1 MAITLVERIIKERTL
16 PPSPPEGQATAPRIY
31 PAPDFPFKG
40 WQPPQPDGYRQSA
53 SNPSENAI
61 VIDNGSS
68 TVKAGFSFDKKPRY
82 QVPPI
87 MAKFKDRK
95 WNKYC
100 AFVGWD
106 AYADA
111 TTRGQIRQAFETH
124 TSIPTNWDIMEG
136 VFDYIFLKLGVD
148 NQGSVGRPIVITEPV
163 ANLGHSRKMMN
174 EMMFECYM
182 APSVT
187 VGVDSL
193 FSYRY
198 NKGNSGIIVSS
209 SHSSTHII
217 PVLDQMPVFQSCARL
232 NWGGSQAQDFLFKLI
247 RLKYPTFTGKM
258 TTEQMENYI
267 KQYCYLSKEYDTEM
281 SVFLDWTGL
290 EQERNI
296 IIQYPFTEQVVVEK
310 SAEDLARIA
319 ERKKESGRRLQEQA
333 AKMRLEKLIKKEQEL
348 EYYKQ
353 LLVDFQNAPTKKE
366 QRRLLDDEELKD
378 EAALERI
385 VRDLDKSIKKSR
397 NKDLGGAEEEPN
409 LEEQLN
415 KFPLLDVPDDQLD
428 EDAIKEKR
436 HQRLMKSGVEA
447 RIRAKQEKER
457 ERARIAEE
465 QRLDRE
471 HRDNNLEDWVAG
483 RRSQRDA
490 LLTKI
495 KDQARMKADSGN
507 RKGLASQM
515 RMKTLAN
522 LASDG
527 PKRKRRGGEYDD
539 DFGAND
545 EDWGVYRTVATEP
558 ASDDEEAEEDPTAA
572 LRAVESELLEYDVEF
587 EEKDTLDAQNDWT
600 KSLMHAFL
608 RGSRPFDTE
617 SQREANQIHL
627 NVERI
632 RVPEVIFQPGI
643 AGVDQA
649 GIVEIIEGIA
659 MNRFPDPSQQRA
671 LLKDIFLT
679 GGNTSFLNFEERL
692 ARELTATL
700 PSEFELNVR
709 RASDPILDAW
719 RGAAGWWS
727 STAHSDR
734 QMATVTRQE
743 YLEKGSDYIKVSCLR
758 GVSHHL
764 TNDKLGARSG
774 QLPGTLRWLRRV
786 RKPDYGT
793 HLFGAIEHCVPPP
806 PQTEAMRHVSSAL
819 NRPGCFSSRRA
830 LVIPI
835 IEQAEDGR
843 IMQTAA
849 FLPMG

>member
-1 MAITLVERIIKERTL
+1 MAITAVSRIVEERSL
-16 PPSPPEGQATAPRIY
+16 PPTADGTNSTPRIY

-61 VIDNGSS
+61 IIDNGAS

-82 QVPPI
+82 LVPPI
-87 MAKFKDRK
+87 MAKYKDRK
-95 WNKYC
+95 YNKYC

-148 NQGSVGRPIVITEPV
+148 AQGSVDRPIVITEPV
-163 ANLGHSRKMMN
+163 ANLGHSRKMLN
-174 EMMFECYM
+174 EMMFECYQ
-182 APSVT
+182 APSIT
-187 VGVDSL
+187 MGVDSL

-198 NKGNSGIIVSS
+198 NKGNSGMIVSS
-209 SHSSTHII
+209 SHTSTHII
-217 PVLDQMPVFQSCARL
+217 PVIDQKPIFQSCARL
-232 NWGGSQAQDFLFKLI
+232 NWGGSQAHEYLFRLI
-247 RLKYPTFTGKM
+247 RLKYPNFTGKM
-258 TTEQMENYI
+258 TTEQMEYYI
-267 KQYCYLSKEYDTEM
+267 KNYCYLSKDFDKEM
-281 SVFLDWTGL
+281 STFLDWTGL
-290 EQERNI
+290 EEERNI
-296 IIQYPFTEQVVVEK
+296 IVQYPYTEQVVVEK

-348 EYYKQ
+348 NFYQQ
-353 LLVDFQNAPTKKE
+353 LHADYTNAPTKKE

-385 VRDLDKSIKKSR
+385 IRDLDKSIKKSR
-397 NKDLGGAEEEPN
+397 NKDLGGAEEEVN
-409 LEEQLN
+409 LEDQLN
-415 KFPLLDVPDDQLD
+415 KFPLLEVPDDQLD
-428 EDAIKEKR
+428 EDGIKEKR

-457 ERARIAEE
+457 ERARVAEE
-465 QRLDRE
+465 ERLDQE
-471 HRDNNLEDWVAG
+471 HRENNLDDWVVG
-483 RRSQRDA
+483 RRTQREN
-490 LLTKI
+490 LLAKI
-495 KDQARMKADSGN
+495 KEQARMKADSGN

-522 LASDG
+522 LAADG
-527 PKRKRRGGEYDD
+527 PKRKRRGGGEYDD

-558 ASDDEEAEEDPTAA
+558 ASDDEEPEEDPVAQ
-572 LRAVESELLEYDVEF
+572 LKAVESELLQYDDQF
-587 EEKDTLDAQNDWT
+587 SEKDTIEAQNDWT

-608 RGSRPFDTE
+608 RGARPFDAE
-617 SQREANQIHL
+617 SQREFNQVHL

-659 MNRFPDPSQQRA
+659 MNRFSDPAQQRA

-679 GGNTSFLNFEERL
+679 GGNTSFLSFEERL
-692 ARELTATL
+692 AREMRAVL
-700 PSEFELNVR
+700 PSEFDINVR
-709 RASDPILDAW
+709 KASDPILDAW
-719 RGAAGWWS
+719 KGAAAWWS
-727 STAHSDR
+727 STAASDR
-734 QMATVTRQE
+734 STATVTKEE
-743 YLEKGSDYIKVSCLR
+743 YLEKGSDYIKVSGNHPL
-758 GVSHHL
+758 S
-764 TNDKLGARSG
+764 
-774 QLPGTLRWLRRV
+774 
-786 RKPDYGT
+786 
-793 HLFGAIEHCVPPP
+793 
-806 PQTEAMRHVSSAL
+806 
-819 NRPGCFSSRRA
+819 NR
-830 LVIPI
+830 I
-835 IEQAEDGR
+835 R
-843 IMQTAA
+843 IKH
-849 FLPMG
+849 

>member
-1 MAITLVERIIKERTL
+1 MTRRLAPPEAASMAITAVSRIVEERSL
-16 PPSPPEGQATAPRIY
+16 PPTADGTNSTPRIY

-61 VIDNGSS
+61 IIDNGAS

-82 QVPPI
+82 LVPPI
-87 MAKFKDRK
+87 MAKYKDRK
-95 WNKYC
+95 YNKYC

-148 NQGSVGRPIVITEPV
+148 AQGSVDRPIVITEPV
-163 ANLGHSRKMMN
+163 ANLGHSRKMLN
-174 EMMFECYM
+174 EMMFECYQ
-182 APSVT
+182 APSIT
-187 VGVDSL
+187 MGVDSL

-198 NKGNSGIIVSS
+198 NKGNSGMIVSS
-209 SHSSTHII
+209 SHTSTHII
-217 PVLDQMPVFQSCARL
+217 PVIDQKPIFQSCARL
-232 NWGGSQAQDFLFKLI
+232 NWGGSQAHEYLFRLI
-247 RLKYPTFTGKM
+247 RLKYPNFTGKM
-258 TTEQMENYI
+258 TTEQMEYYI
-267 KQYCYLSKEYDTEM
+267 KNYCYLSKDFDKEM
-281 SVFLDWTGL
+281 STFLDWTGL
-290 EQERNI
+290 EEERNI
-296 IIQYPFTEQVVVEK
+296 IVQYPYTEQVVVEK

-348 EYYKQ
+348 NFYQQ
-353 LLVDFQNAPTKKE
+353 LHADYTNAPTKKE

-385 VRDLDKSIKKSR
+385 IRDLDKSIKKSR
-397 NKDLGGAEEEPN
+397 NKDLGGAEEEVN
-409 LEEQLN
+409 LEDQLN
-415 KFPLLDVPDDQLD
+415 KFPLLEVPDDQLD
-428 EDAIKEKR
+428 EDGIKEKR

-457 ERARIAEE
+457 ERARVAEE
-465 QRLDRE
+465 ERLDQE
-471 HRDNNLEDWVAG
+471 HRENNLDDWVVG
-483 RRSQRDA
+483 RRTQREN
-490 LLTKI
+490 LLAKI
-495 KDQARMKADSGN
+495 KEQARMKADSGN

-522 LASDG
+522 LAADG
-527 PKRKRRGGEYDD
+527 PKRKRRGGGEYDD

-558 ASDDEEAEEDPTAA
+558 ASDDEEPEEDPVAQ
-572 LRAVESELLEYDVEF
+572 LKAVESELLQYDDQF
-587 EEKDTLDAQNDWT
+587 SEKDTIEAQNDWT

-608 RGSRPFDTE
+608 RGARPFDAE
-617 SQREANQIHL
+617 SQREFNQVHL

-659 MNRFPDPSQQRA
+659 MNRFSDPAQQRA

-679 GGNTSFLNFEERL
+679 GGNTSFLSFEERL
-692 ARELTATL
+692 AREMRAVL
-700 PSEFELNVR
+700 PSEFDINVR
-709 RASDPILDAW
+709 KASDPILDAW
-719 RGAAGWWS
+719 KGAAAWWS
-727 STAHSDR
+727 STAASDR
-734 QMATVTRQE
+734 STATVTKEE
-743 YLEKGSDYIKVSCLR
+743 YLEKGSDYIKVSGNHPL
-758 GVSHHL
+758 S
-764 TNDKLGARSG
+764 
-774 QLPGTLRWLRRV
+774 
-786 RKPDYGT
+786 
-793 HLFGAIEHCVPPP
+793 
-806 PQTEAMRHVSSAL
+806 
-819 NRPGCFSSRRA
+819 NR
-830 LVIPI
+830 I
-835 IEQAEDGR
+835 R
-843 IMQTAA
+843 IKH
-849 FLPMG
+849 

>member
-1 MAITLVERIIKERTL
+1 MAITLVSRIIKERTL
-16 PPSPPEGQATAPRIY
+16 PTAPPGAEATAPRLY

-40 WQPPQPDGYRQSA
+40 WQPPQPEGYQQSA
-53 SNPSENAI
+53 ANPSENAI
-61 VIDNGSS
+61 VIDNGAS

-82 QVPPI
+82 MVPPI

-111 TTRGQIRQAFETH
+111 TTRGQIRQAFETY

-148 NQGSVGRPIVITEPV
+148 SQGTIGRPVVITEPV
-163 ANLGHSRKMMN
+163 ANLGHPRKMMN

-182 APSVT
+182 APSLT

-198 NKGNSGIIVSS
+198 NKGTSGIILSS
-209 SHSSTHII
+209 SYSSTHII
-217 PVLDQMPVFQSCARL
+217 PVLDQKPIFQSCARL

-247 RLKYPTFTGKM
+247 RLKYPNFTGKM
-258 TTEQMENYI
+258 TTEQMEHYI
-267 KQYCYLSKEYDTEM
+267 KQFCYLSKDYDQEM
-281 SVFLDWTGL
+281 STFLDWTGL
-290 EQERNI
+290 EQERDV
-296 IIQYPFTEQVVVEK
+296 IIQYPFTEQVVAEK

-348 EYYKQ
+348 EYYQQ

-366 QRRLLDDEELKD
+366 QRRILDDEELKD
-378 EAALERI
+378 EAALERV
-385 VRDLDKSIKKSR
+385 VRELDKSIKKSR

-415 KFPLLDVPDDQLD
+415 KFPLLDTPDDQLD
-428 EDAIKEKR
+428 EDGIKEKR

-457 ERARIAEE
+457 ERARVAEE

-471 HRDNNLEDWVAG
+471 HRENDLDDWVVG
-483 RRSQRDA
+483 RRAQRDA
-490 LLTKI
+490 LLLKI
-495 KDQARMKADSGN
+495 KEQARMKADSSN

-527 PKRKRRGGEYDD
+527 PKRKRRGGGEYDD

-558 ASDDEEAEEDPTAA
+558 ASDDEEPEEDPTAT
-572 LRAVESELLEYDVEF
+572 LRAIESELLEYDVDF
-587 EEKDTLDAQNDWT
+587 EDKDTLEAQNDWT

-608 RGSRPFDTE
+608 RGARPFDSE
-617 SQREANQIHL
+617 SQREFNQIHL

-659 MNRFPDPSQQRA
+659 MNRFSSPAQQKA

-679 GGNTSFLNFEERL
+679 GGNTSFQSFEERL
-692 ARELTATL
+692 ARELTAVL
-700 PSEFELNVR
+700 PSDYELNVR
-709 RASDPILDAW
+709 KASDPILDAW

-727 STAHSDR
+727 SSSASER
-734 QMATVTRQE
+734 QTATVTREE
-743 YLEKGSDYIKVSCLR
+743 YLEKGSDYIKV
-758 GVSHHL
+758 
-764 TNDKLGARSG
+764 
-774 QLPGTLRWLRRV
+774 
-786 RKPDYGT
+786 
-793 HLFGAIEHCVPPP
+793 
-806 PQTEAMRHVSSAL
+806 
-819 NRPGCFSSRRA
+819 
-830 LVIPI
+830 
-835 IEQAEDGR
+835 
-843 IMQTAA
+843 
-849 FLPMG
+849 